1 MAWGQGPV
9 CLCADSHSH
18 LVNIKSQ
25 FVIVFV
31 ENYWTELGKQLRE
44 SKCSCTP
51 LGMYE
56 IPSPTPTR
64 ANNKINYAVLS
75 RHCGFF
81 DIDLAVI
88 GVIAPVCILVIY
100 DITHLTASYS
110 REW

>member
-44 SKCSCTP
+44 RALTGKH
-51 LGMYE
+51 E

-64 ANNKINYAVLS
+64 ANNKINYAALS

-81 DIDLAVI
+81 NIDLAVI